1 MAYRI
6 LYVDDEQDNLFSF
19 KAVFRRNYEVL
30 LAGSGAEAL
39 TILEKEVVDL
49 VISDQRMP
57 EMTGVD
63 LFAILK
69 EKYPDTL
76 RIILTGYSDMQ
87 AVIDAINK
95 GNIYHYITK
104 PWKAEEMRVILEKA
118 LEAYRLRLQNRELER
133 KNIEAQFEILKNQ
146 INPHFL
152 FNSMNILSAL
162 IRQDKERALQF
173 TNRFSKLYRSMLEL
187 RQQQVISLEEEMQF
201 VDNYLYL
208 QKIRFDEN
216 LILKIE
222 IDTKDLQAALPPFAI
237 QLLVENAIKHNIVS
251 NKQPLTIAIY
261 VKNEYLIVANT
272 FQPRNNVSDSTGTGL
287 ANLKARY
294 KQICPTPIL
303 IKHHQEWYE
312 VSLPLIPE

>member
-19 KAVFRRNYEVL
+19 KAVFRRNYDIL

-39 TILEKEVVDL
+39 TILEKEAVDL

-95 GNIYHYITK
+95 GNIYHYIAK

-146 INPHFL
+146 VNPHFL

-162 IRQDKERALQF
+162 IRQDKEKALQF
-173 TNRFSKLYRSMLEL
+173 TSRFSKLYRSMLDL
-187 RQQQVISLEEEMQF
+187 RQQQVVSLEEEIQF

-216 LILKIE
+216 LILKID
-222 IDTKDLQAALPPFAI
+222 IDTKNLQAALPPFAV

-261 VKNEYLIVANT
+261 VKNGYLIVANN
-272 FQPRNNVSDSTGTGL
+272 FQPRNHVSDSTGTGL

-294 KQICPTPIL
+294 KQICSESIS
-303 IKHHQEWYE
+303 IEHHQGWYE